1 MPTRLKDFAAAAVAA
16 AAPETTAL
24 AAAKLVRKHHVG
36 ALVVVDALQKS
47 CPVGRLLGIITM
59 KDILELL
66 TRELADL
73 AIGVISARDRAF
85 EHRA

>member
-1 MPTRLKDFAAAAVAA
+1 MWARLSSWTRCKS
-16 AAPETTAL
+16 
-24 AAAKLVRKHHVG
+24 
-36 ALVVVDALQKS
+36 S

-66 TRELADL
+66 TRELAGL

-85 EHRA
+85 EQRA